1 MQENMGVVEH
11 RLGVQTDPHLLTP
24 AFFHL
29 TCSHLPSSTAPAHT
43 CPPPQSLKRWFQ
55 ESVGGLAP
63 GGAPILTGPAL
74 TGPHLPSLA
83 HTCPH
88 WPSPAHTVYPLCRQ
102 SVVTVS
108 LVLSVFSG
116 CVSPLPSAAR
126 WTRISQLITKS
137 DAEFFLFELY
147 SKSCIIWHL
156 VRSKFKTLS
165 FVP

>member
-1 MQENMGVVEH
+1 MVEH

-88 WPSPAHTVYPLCRQ
+88 WPSPAHTVYPLALICL
-102 SVVTVS
+102 T
-108 LVLSVFSG
+108 
-116 CVSPLPSAAR
+116 CPYLPSSTSPALTGPRLPSLAH
-126 WTRISQLITKS
+126 
-137 DAEFFLFELY
+137 
-147 SKSCIIWHL
+147 SCPHW
-156 VRSKFKTLS
+156 LS
-165 FVP
+165 PSLTC